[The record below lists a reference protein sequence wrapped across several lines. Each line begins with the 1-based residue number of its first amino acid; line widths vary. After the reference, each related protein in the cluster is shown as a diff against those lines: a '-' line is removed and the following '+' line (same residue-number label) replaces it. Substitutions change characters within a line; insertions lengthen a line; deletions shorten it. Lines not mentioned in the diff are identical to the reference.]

1 MANSSSNLEGRTT
14 EFGKNI
20 IKLCRSVKFNAIT
33 AKIIDQLVRAG
44 TSIGANYMEAINASS
59 KRDFKNKIFIC
70 KKESQETKYWL
81 AMLSECG
88 SEEKDEITCLSQE
101 CHEFNLIFQKIITT
115 MESNEID
122 K

>member
-1 MANSSSNLEGRTT
+1 MDNSKNNLEVRTT
-14 EFGKNI
+14 KFGKDI
-20 IKLCRSVKFNAIT
+20 ILLCRSIKFDLVT
-33 AKIIDQLVRAG
+33 TKIIDQLVRSG

-81 AMLSECG
+81 TMLSEC
-88 SEEKDEITCLSQE
+88 EPDKNATILILTQE

-115 MESNEID
+115 MNIKEID